1 MKSILSI
8 VKTNVV
14 SPELPEEINTTEFP
28 IWFWIALI
36 ELLII
41 FYLIFISKKKKSELA
56 FGDLSKKK
64 IRNSKKSEI
73 DMSNVMNS
81 INGSKTLYKELSRSC
96 HPDRF
101 VNSDKQLI
109 AEEIFQDIT
118 KHKRDFK
125 KLTELKERAIIELN
139 INFK

>member
-1 MKSILSI
+1 MKNILSI
-8 VKTNVV
+8 IQKNGV
-14 SPELPEEINTTEFP
+14 STKLPEEINTTELS

-41 FYLIFISKKKKSELA
+41 VYLIFKPKKKNSELA

-64 IRNSKKSEI
+64 LRNSKKSEI

-81 INGSKTLYKELSRSC
+81 INSSKTIYKELSRVC

-101 VNSDKQLI
+101 INSDKQLI

-118 KHKRDFK
+118 KNKRDFK

-139 INFK
+139 IKFK

>member
-1 MKSILSI
+1 MKNMLLII
-8 VKTNVV
+8 QTKVV
-14 SPELPEEINTTEFP
+14 SSKITEATDTTAFS
-28 IWFWIALI
+28 IWFWIALV
-36 ELLII
+36 ELIVI
-41 FYLIFISKKKKSELA
+41 AYLIFKPKKKESELA

-81 INGSKTLYKELSRSC
+81 INSSKTTYKELSRAC

-109 AEEIFQDIT
+109 AEEIFQEIT
-118 KHKRDFK
+118 KFKRDFK
-125 KLTELKERAIIELN
+125 KLTELKERAITELN

>member
-1 MKSILSI
+1 MKNFLSI
-8 VKTNVV
+8 IQTNVV
-14 SPELPEEINTTEFP
+14 SPKLQEEIDTTELS
-28 IWFWIALI
+28 IWFCIALI

-41 FYLIFISKKKKSELA
+41 VYLIFKSKKKKSELA